1 MSRCDPRITWRR
13 FSKARSRPATRPR
26 NRSEFCSQPSSPAG
40 SPRNDLID
48 RLRATE
54 IVVELAHD
62 QPIIG
67 SVGNSTFDLVPFDRP
82 RNFYMW
88 NSMGM
93 ASSIGLGLA
102 LARPDLRVIVLDG
115 AGSILMNLVSRAT
128 EVPSGARNLV
138 HVELHGHGLVDW
150 PGPGPGQSTRPCPW
164 SSTWTRLRAPEG
176 TSVARETRFIRIE
189 PAPSSTITRR
199 SGRARARPR
208 PIDEA
213 MP

>member
-1 MSRCDPRITWRR
+1 M
-13 FSKARSRPATRPR
+13 
-26 NRSEFCSQPSSPAG
+26 
-40 SPRNDLID
+40 ID

-115 AGSILMNLVSRAT
+115 DGSILMNLGSLAT
-128 EVPSGARNLV
+128 EVTSGARNLV
-138 HVELHGHGLVDW
+138 HVIWDNGGWEITGGQPAGSPFGVDLETIARGSGFSRTATVDELNSFRDVF
-150 PGPGPGQSTRPCPW
+150 
-164 SSTWTRLRAPEG
+164 A
-176 TSVARETRFIRIE
+176 
-189 PAPSSTITRR
+189 
-199 SGRARARPR
+199 
-208 PIDEA
+208 EA
-213 MP
+213 MADNQAWVIVGKIARGDSPYRPSKNCLALRDRFAASLSGG